1 MDEHKEKEEE
11 NKFQESP
18 EQLQAPRKQE
28 AEDSSEESID
38 QQQHNQSGGYKEGM
52 RNAAEDDEE
61 EQTVVVQLKE
71 VVQTGSAPW
80 VLGVFANPCSLLQYL
95 LRACARLCCGL
106 HGAFDDDGPK
116 PQQPPAAAATP
127 EAAVAP
133 ANSAEQGDGDKANVK
148 LNFVLLALLFRLPD
162 SID

>member
-106 HGAFDDDGPK
+106 HGAFDDGPK
-116 PQQPPAAAATP
+116 PQQPPAAA
-127 EAAVAP
+127 
-133 ANSAEQGDGDKANVK
+133 NSAQQGDGDKANVK
-148 LNFVLLALLFRLPD
+148 LNLCSSRYFFGYRIRSVD
-162 SID
+162 